1 MIIQENQVLKAGSEV
16 MYVGVIDKNQ
26 YFGELRIPQANFGR
40 VKKGHEV
47 LIKFQ
52 GYPFEE
58 FGAVEGIIRSISQIP
73 SPDNTYFSAIIELSK
88 GLRTSYNKNLT
99 CKTGM
104 EASAEIITEDLRL
117 IERILYQ
124 LRRALR
130 QR

>member
-1 MIIQENQVLKAGSEV
+1 
-16 MYVGVIDKNQ
+16 MYVGSTNAKQ

-40 VKKGHEV
+40 VKKGQKV

-58 FGAVEGIIRSISQIP
+58 FGAVEGKIGGISQIP
-73 SPDNTYFSAIIELSK
+73 SQDNTYFPAIVELPN
-88 GLRTSYNKNLT
+88 GLQTNYARNLT
-99 CKTGM
+99 YKTGM

-117 IERILYQ
+117 IERVFYQ
-124 LRRALR
+124 IRRVFY